1 MLNKPLFKKVFL
13 LKKILFMFMTQLL
26 IIVLCVG
33 CNKKT
38 GYDFSNW
45 PYTVQD
51 VYGSK
56 IFVHNPTDGLLIDIK
71 EKNITKLFDSEK
83 VDATRV
89 QGSTT
94 VTNTIS
100 PDCKNIIF
108 NFDGGDEDLIDKNK
122 NEDQLRIYDIQSKKL
137 KTLVEKGGYN
147 AVGCWSKDSS
157 KYIFS
162 SDRLDSIYIY
172 DVNSKKSE
180 KVKRPDG
187 KFKRN
192 CNIVYIKDNYIL
204 CVIDNNLYQYSDN
217 SWNKVLDNWDGYIY
231 KNSKD
236 NCYLIDK
243 NQVSKLV
250 PKTRQLNKVY
260 SIPANLNAI
269 PVFHATDMFAF
280 INDTEIHVFDTLTNK
295 EILFKV
301 QNKLEDFPVYYISP
315 NKDKIL
321 MRSYD
326 DDKITVATIGNPT
339 IYKYDTFK
347 KPSRYPAGW
356 YDNDS
361 FILIDGENIKKPKAV
376 NIKTQEEK
384 NLIGW

>member
-1 MLNKPLFKKVFL
+1 MLNKPLFKKVFS
-13 LKKILFMFMTQLL
+13 LKKILFIFIIQLL
-26 IIVLCVG
+26 TIILCVG
-33 CNKKT
+33 CNKQT
-38 GYDFSNW
+38 DYDSSNW
-45 PYTVQD
+45 PYTIQD

-71 EKNITKLFDSEK
+71 EKNITKLFDSKE
-83 VDATRV
+83 VHATRV

-94 VTNTIS
+94 ITNTIS

-108 NFDGGDEDLIDKNK
+108 NFDGADEDLIDKNK
-122 NEDQLRIYDIQSKKL
+122 DEDQLRIYNIQSKKL

-147 AVGCWSKDSS
+147 TVGCWSKDSS

-162 SDRLDSIYIY
+162 SDRLDSIYVY
-172 DVNSKKSE
+172 DVNNQKSQ
-180 KVKRPDG
+180 KIKRPDG

-192 CNIVYIKDNYIL
+192 CNIVYIKNNYIL
-204 CVIDNNLYQYSDN
+204 CVIDNTLYQYSDN

-231 KNSKD
+231 KNSED

-243 NQVSKLV
+243 SQVSKLV
-250 PKTRQLNKVY
+250 PQTRQIKKVY
-260 SIPANLNAI
+260 SIPTNSNAI
-269 PVFHATDMFAF
+269 PVFDTTDTLTFL
-280 INDTEIHVFDTLTNK
+280 NDNEIHVFDTLANK

-301 QNKLEDFPVYYISP
+301 QDKLEDFPIYYISP
-315 NKDKIL
+315 NKDRIL
-321 MRSYD
+321 MRSYN
-326 DDKITVATIGNPT
+326 DDKITVATIGSSE
-339 IYKYDTFK
+339 IYKYDTRK
-347 KPSRYPAGW
+347 KPSHYPAGW

-361 FILIDGENIKKPKAV
+361 FILINGENVKKPKAV